1 MDTSHQS
8 HSHSMKDAIVKAF
21 EESIRVKQAFLRDNL
36 EVLMQ
41 VIDLIVAA
49 FKNGHKL
56 LLFGNGGSAAD
67 AQHIAAEFT
76 NRYLLERPP
85 LPALALT
92 TDSSAL
98 TAIANDY
105 NYEQI
110 FAKQI
115 LALGK
120 PGDIAVAISTS
131 GNSPNVLKALDA
143 CKSIGICTIGLTG
156 GSGGKMIG
164 KVDCMLRVAEGKN
177 SPRIQETHILVGH
190 VICDI
195 VDQKL
200 FPGV

>member
-1 MDTSHQS
+1 
-8 HSHSMKDAIVKAF
+8 MKESIVKAF
-21 EESIRVKQAFLRDNL
+21 DESIRVKQAFLRDNL
-36 EVLMQ
+36 EALTQ
-41 VIDLIVAA
+41 AIDAIVAA
-49 FKNGHKL
+49 FKRGNKL

-76 NRYLLERPP
+76 NRFLIERPP
-85 LPALALT
+85 LPAIALT

-105 NYEQI
+105 DYAQV
-110 FAKQI
+110 FAKQVQ
-115 LALGK
+115 ALGK
-120 PGDIAVAISTS
+120 PEDIAIAISTS
-131 GNSPNVLKALDA
+131 GNSPNVLAAIEA
-143 CKSIGICTIGLTG
+143 CKKLNISTIGLTG

-164 KVDCMLRVAEGKN
+164 KVDYMLRVAEGKN

-200 FPGV
+200 FPRV